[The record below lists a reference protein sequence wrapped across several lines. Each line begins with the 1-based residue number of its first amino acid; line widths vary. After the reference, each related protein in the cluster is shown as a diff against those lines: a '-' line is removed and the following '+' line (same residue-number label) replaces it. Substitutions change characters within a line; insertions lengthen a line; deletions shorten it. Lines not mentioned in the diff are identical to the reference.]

1 MNGFALALV
10 LVAAF
15 VHASWNF
22 FAKRAGGGAVFVWLF
37 AALSAVFYLPV
48 AIGVCLWQRPH
59 VGGIESLFLAGSA
72 VLHLVYFLL
81 LQRGYAHGD
90 LSVVYPVARG
100 SGPALATAAA
110 IVILGERPT
119 LPALAGAA
127 LVVTGVFVISGGL
140 RGLGRDRAGR
150 SVAFGL
156 ATGALIAGYTVWDKV
171 SVSALL
177 LPPVLVDYC
186 SNLGRTLILTP
197 YALTRRDEIR
207 ALWSCSRKEVVW
219 VALLTPL
226 SCVLGLTAMAF
237 TPVSYVAPA
246 REVSVLIAVAMG
258 TGLLG
263 EGQGGRR
270 VAAAALMVI
279 GIVLLAQN

>member
-1 MNGFALALV
+1 MTGFALALI

-22 FAKRAGGGAVFVWLF
+22 LAKRAGGGATFVWLF
-37 AALSAVFYLPV
+37 AALSALFYLPV

-59 VGGIESLFLAGSA
+59 VGGIETLFLAGSA
-72 VLHLVYFLL
+72 VLHLFYFLL

-100 SGPALATAAA
+100 SGPVLATAAA
-110 IVILGERPT
+110 VAILGERPT
-119 LPALAGAA
+119 VPALAGAA
-127 LVVTGVFVISGGL
+127 LVITGVFVISGGL
-140 RGLGRDRAGR
+140 QGFRRGRAGR
-150 SVAFGL
+150 SVSFGL
-156 ATGALIAGYTVWDKV
+156 ATGVLIAGYTVWDKV
-171 SVSALL
+171 SVSTLL

-186 SNLGRTLILTP
+186 SNLGRTLLLTP
-197 YALTRRDEIR
+197 YALNRRDEIR
-207 ALWSCSRKEVVW
+207 ALWARSRKEIVW

-226 SCVLGLTAMAF
+226 SYILVLTAMVF

-258 TGLLG
+258 AGLLS
-263 EGQGGRR
+263 EGQAGRR
-270 VAAAALMVI
+270 MVAAGLIVM

>member
-1 MNGFALALV
+1 MTGFALALI

-15 VHASWNF
+15 IHASWNF
-22 FAKRAGGGAVFVWLF
+22 LAKRAGGGAAFVWLF

-59 VGGIESLFLAGSA
+59 VGGIEALFLAGSA
-72 VLHLVYFLL
+72 VLHLFYFLL

-100 SGPALATAAA
+100 SGPMLATAAA
-110 IVILGERPT
+110 VAVLGERPT
-119 LPALAGAA
+119 VPALIGAA
-127 LVVTGVFVISGGL
+127 LVIAGVFVISGGL
-140 RGLGRDRAGR
+140 QALRRGRAAR
-150 SVAFGL
+150 SVGFGL
-156 ATGALIAGYTVWDKV
+156 ATGVLIAGYTVWDKV
-171 SVSALL
+171 SVSTLL
-177 LPPVLVDYC
+177 LPPILVDYC
-186 SNLGRTLILTP
+186 SNLGRTVLLTP
-197 YALTRRDEIR
+197 YALKRRDEVR
-207 ALWSCSRKEVVW
+207 SLWRHCRREAVW

-226 SCVLGLTAMAF
+226 SYILVLTAMVF

-258 TGLLG
+258 AGLLS
-263 EGQGGRR
+263 EGQAGRR
-270 VAAAALMVI
+270 MLAAGVIVI